1 MKTRGEILDNLSLQ
15 GITLARQEINYKTN
29 RNVFTFHKDNQDCFQ
44 VVNTKNDVYFKKDTN
59 HNLSLETMKI
69 IIEFMEYLLKDIT
82 TDKKVEV

>member
-1 MKTRGEILDNLSLQ
+1 MKTSGEILDNLSSQ

-44 VVNTKNDVYFKKDTN
+44 VVIIKNDVYFKENTN

-69 IIEFMEYLLKDIT
+69 IVEFMEYLLNDIT
-82 TDKKVEV
+82 TDKKAI